1 VVVVSF
7 FDYGRVDIYPAFML
21 DNYVEIFTSEV
32 TGRLYLKTL
41 EYAALVEAI
50 TLVLGFFVAYY
61 LTFHVRTLRWR
72 IVLLLACSI
81 PFFTSNVIRMI
92 SWIPFLGREGILN
105 DAVMAT
111 HLVSQPLDFL
121 LFSDFAV
128 VVAYVH
134 IFTLMMVAPI
144 VNSMA
149 KIDRG
154 LIAAARDAGA
164 TEGQIVR
171 DIIIPLSKT
180 GIALGSVLVL
190 TQVMGDYYIVRVL
203 SGGKSAGVVSGIAT
217 QLNAFEYPPAAAS
230 SVVLLIVVITL
241 VVGIFSLVDVRKEL
255 AA

>member
-1 VVVVSF
+1 
-7 FDYGRVDIYPAFML
+7 M
-21 DNYVEIFTSEV
+21 
-32 TGRLYLKTL
+32 
-41 EYAALVEAI
+41 
-50 TLVLGFFVAYY
+50 
-61 LTFHVRTLRWR
+61 RTLQWR
-72 IVLLLACSI
+72 IGLLLACSI
-81 PFFTSNVIRMI
+81 PFFTSNMIRMI

-105 DAVMAT
+105 SAVMAT
-111 HLVSQPLDFL
+111 RLVHQPLDFL

-149 KIDRG
+149 KIDRS

-164 TEGQIVR
+164 SEGQIVR

-217 QLNAFEYPPAAAS
+217 AAQRVRISARSGEFRRPPDCRHRAGCRHLQPRRRAQGTRRMRS
-230 SVVLLIVVITL
+230 
-241 VVGIFSLVDVRKEL
+241 RR
-255 AA
+255 